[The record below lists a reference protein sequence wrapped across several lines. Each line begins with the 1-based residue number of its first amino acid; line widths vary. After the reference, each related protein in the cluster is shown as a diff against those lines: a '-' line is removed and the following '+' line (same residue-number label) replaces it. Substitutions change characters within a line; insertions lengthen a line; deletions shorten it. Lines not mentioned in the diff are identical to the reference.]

1 MSDEENRPLGLYIHI
16 PFCDRKCDYCDFVS
30 YSMDSKAQQLYL
42 EALFAEI
49 DMVRSEFFDK
59 TFDSIFI
66 GGGTPSIVYEGF
78 IASLARK
85 LYSSFHFLDN
95 TEFTIE
101 VNPSSFTREKFFE
114 YVQAGVNRIS
124 VGVQCLDEKLLREHG
139 RIQSMEN
146 IEETF
151 KMFNT
156 SQFPNINSDVMI
168 GLPGQTVDSVV
179 DTINYLL
186 KQNVKHIS
194 TYTLQVERHTML
206 YSKLR
211 KGRLSPMKDKTM
223 IEIYNRIDRILTKA
237 GFHRYEIS
245 NYAKPGFECKHN
257 LKYWDDGVSYLGL
270 GVAAHSYID
279 GYRYYNTKRLD
290 TYIDDMKDGKSAVYS
305 REYVSDEE
313 RREER
318 IMLSL
323 RTTKGLDLEKFKK
336 DFNEDL
342 LRTHTDVINRFI
354 DKGMVEVK
362 DNFLR
367 IKNAYFA
374 VSNSII
380 VELI

>member
-16 PFCDRKCDYCDFVS
+16 PFCNKKCDYCDFVS
-30 YSMDSKAQQLYL
+30 YSMDRKAQQLYL
-42 EALFAEI
+42 EALFTEI
-49 DMVRSEFFDK
+49 DMMKSKFYDRV
-59 TFDSIFI
+59 FDSIFI

-85 LYSSFHFLDN
+85 IYSSFHFLEK

-101 VNPSSFTREKFFE
+101 VNPSSFTREKFLE

-124 VGVQCLDEKLLREHG
+124 VGVQCIDEKLLREHG

-146 IEETF
+146 IEDTF
-151 KMFNT
+151 KMLNS

-168 GLPGQTVDSVV
+168 GLPGQTVNSVM
-179 DTINYLL
+179 DTIDYLL
-186 KQNVKHIS
+186 KQNIKHIS
-194 TYTLQVERHTML
+194 TYTLQIERHTML

-211 KGRLSPMKDKTM
+211 KGKISPMKDKTM
-223 IEIYNRIDRILTKA
+223 VAIYNQINKTLEKA
-237 GFHRYEIS
+237 GFVRYEIS

-257 LKYWDDGVSYLGL
+257 LKYWDDEISYLGL

-290 TYIDDMKDGKSAVYS
+290 TYIDNLNEGKSPIYS

-313 RREER
+313 RRTER

-323 RTTKGLDLEKFKK
+323 RTKKGLNLEKFKK

-342 LRTHTDVINRFI
+342 LRSRSDIIKKMTDKKMI
-354 DKGMVEVK
+354 EVK

-367 IKNAYFA
+367 IKDDYFA

>member
-16 PFCDRKCDYCDFVS
+16 PFCNKKCDYCDFVS
-30 YSMDSKAQQLYL
+30 YSMDRKAQQLYL
-42 EALFAEI
+42 EALFTEI
-49 DMVRSEFFDK
+49 DMMKSKFYDRV
-59 TFDSIFI
+59 FDSIFI

-85 LYSSFHFLDN
+85 IYSSFHFLEK

-101 VNPSSFTREKFFE
+101 VNPSSFTREKFLE

-124 VGVQCLDEKLLREHG
+124 VGVQCIDEKLLREHG

-146 IEETF
+146 IEDTF
-151 KMFNT
+151 KMLNS
-156 SQFPNINSDVMI
+156 SQFPNIKSDVMI
-168 GLPGQTVDSVV
+168 GLPGQTVNSVM
-179 DTINYLL
+179 DTIDYLL
-186 KQNVKHIS
+186 KQNIKHIS
-194 TYTLQVERHTML
+194 TYTLQIERHTML

-211 KGRLSPMKDKTM
+211 KGKISPMKDKTM
-223 IEIYNRIDRILTKA
+223 VAIYNQINKTLEKA
-237 GFHRYEIS
+237 GFVRYEIS

-257 LKYWDDGVSYLGL
+257 LKYWDDEISYLGL

-290 TYIDDMKDGKSAVYS
+290 TYIDNLNEGKSPIYS

-313 RREER
+313 RRTER

-323 RTTKGLDLEKFKK
+323 RTKKGLNLEKFKK

-342 LRTHTDVINRFI
+342 LRSRSDIIKKMTDKKMI
-354 DKGMVEVK
+354 EVK

-367 IKNAYFA
+367 IKDDYFA

>member
-151 KMFNT
+151 KMLNT

-323 RTTKGLDLEKFKK
+323 RTTKGLDLEKFKI

>member
-30 YSMDSKAQQLYL
+30 YSMDNKAQQLYL

-95 TEFTIE
+95 AEFTIE

-151 KMFNT
+151 KMLNT

-223 IEIYNRIDRILTKA
+223 IEIYNRIDRILTKV

>member
-151 KMFNT
+151 KMLNT

-257 LKYWDDGVSYLGL
+257 LKYWDDSVSYLGL

>member
-95 TEFTIE
+95 NEFTIE

-151 KMFNT
+151 KMLNT

>member
-95 TEFTIE
+95 AEFTIE

-114 YVQAGVNRIS
+114 YVQAGMNRIS

-151 KMFNT
+151 KMLNT

-257 LKYWDDGVSYLGL
+257 LKYWDDSVSYLGL

>member
-151 KMFNT
+151 KMLNT

-168 GLPGQTVDSVV
+168 GLPGQTADSVV

>member
-16 PFCDRKCDYCDFVS
+16 PFCNKKCDYCDFVS
-30 YSMDSKAQQLYL
+30 YSMDRKAQQLYL
-42 EALFAEI
+42 EALFTEI
-49 DMVRSEFFDK
+49 DMMKSKFYDRV
-59 TFDSIFI
+59 FDSIFI

-85 LYSSFHFLDN
+85 IYSSFHFLEK

-101 VNPSSFTREKFFE
+101 VNPSSFTREKFLE

-124 VGVQCLDEKLLREHG
+124 VGVQCIDEKLLREHG

-146 IEETF
+146 IEDTF
-151 KMFNT
+151 KMLNS

-168 GLPGQTVDSVV
+168 GLPGQTVNSVMN
-179 DTINYLL
+179 TIDYLL
-186 KQNVKHIS
+186 KQNIKHIS
-194 TYTLQVERHTML
+194 TYTLQIERHTML

-211 KGRLSPMKDKTM
+211 KGKISPMKDKTM
-223 IEIYNRIDRILTKA
+223 VAIYNQINKTLEKA
-237 GFHRYEIS
+237 GFVRYEIS

-257 LKYWDDGVSYLGL
+257 LKYWDDEISYLGL

-290 TYIDDMKDGKSAVYS
+290 TYIDNLNEGKSPIYS
-305 REYVSDEE
+305 KEYVSDEE
-313 RREER
+313 RRTER

-323 RTTKGLDLEKFKK
+323 RTKKGLNLEKFKK

-342 LRTHTDVINRFI
+342 LRSRSDIIKKMTDKKMI
-354 DKGMVEVK
+354 EVK

-367 IKNAYFA
+367 IKDDYFA

>member
-16 PFCDRKCDYCDFVS
+16 PFCNKKCDYCDFVS
-30 YSMDSKAQQLYL
+30 YSMDRKAQQLYL
-42 EALFAEI
+42 EALFTEI
-49 DMVRSEFFDK
+49 DMMKSKFYDRV
-59 TFDSIFI
+59 FDSIFI

-85 LYSSFHFLDN
+85 IYSSFHFLEK

-101 VNPSSFTREKFFE
+101 VNPSSFTREKFLE

-124 VGVQCLDEKLLREHG
+124 VGVQCIDEKLLREHG

-146 IEETF
+146 IEDTF
-151 KMFNT
+151 KMLNS

-168 GLPGQTVDSVV
+168 GLPGQTVNSVM
-179 DTINYLL
+179 DTIDYLL
-186 KQNVKHIS
+186 KQNIKHIS
-194 TYTLQVERHTML
+194 TYTLQIERHTML

-211 KGRLSPMKDKTM
+211 KGKISPMKDKTM
-223 IEIYNRIDRILTKA
+223 VAIYNQINKTLEKA
-237 GFHRYEIS
+237 GFVRYEIS

-257 LKYWDDGVSYLGL
+257 LKYWDDEISYLGL

-290 TYIDDMKDGKSAVYS
+290 TYIDNLNEGKSPIYS

-313 RREER
+313 RRTER

-323 RTTKGLDLEKFKK
+323 RTKKGLNLEKFKK
-336 DFNEDL
+336 DLNEDL
-342 LRTHTDVINRFI
+342 LRSRSDIIKKMTDKKMI
-354 DKGMVEVK
+354 EVK

-367 IKNAYFA
+367 IKDDYFA

>member
-16 PFCDRKCDYCDFVS
+16 PFCNKKCDYCDFVS
-30 YSMDSKAQQLYL
+30 YSMDRKAQQLYL
-42 EALFAEI
+42 EALFTEI
-49 DMVRSEFFDK
+49 DMMKSKFYDRV
-59 TFDSIFI
+59 FDSIFI

-85 LYSSFHFLDN
+85 IYSSFHFLEK

-101 VNPSSFTREKFFE
+101 VNPSSFTREKFLE

-124 VGVQCLDEKLLREHG
+124 VGVQCIDEKLLREHG

-146 IEETF
+146 IEDTF
-151 KMFNT
+151 KMLNS

-168 GLPGQTVDSVV
+168 GLPGQTVNSVM
-179 DTINYLL
+179 DTIDYLL
-186 KQNVKHIS
+186 KQNIKHIS
-194 TYTLQVERHTML
+194 TYTLQIERHTML

-211 KGRLSPMKDKTM
+211 KGKISPMKDKTM
-223 IEIYNRIDRILTKA
+223 VAIYNQINKTLEKA
-237 GFHRYEIS
+237 GFVRYEIS

-257 LKYWDDGVSYLGL
+257 LKYWDDEVSYLGL

-290 TYIDDMKDGKSAVYS
+290 TYIDNLSEGKSPIYS

-313 RREER
+313 RRTER

-323 RTTKGLDLEKFKK
+323 RTKKGLNLEKFKK

-342 LRTHTDVINRFI
+342 LRSRSDIIKKMTDKKMI
-354 DKGMVEVK
+354 EVK

-367 IKNAYFA
+367 IKDDYFA

>member
-1 MSDEENRPLGLYIHI
+1 MAVDESKHMGLYIHI
-16 PFCDRKCDYCDFVS
+16 PFCSRKCDYCDFVS
-30 YSMDSKAQQLYL
+30 YSMDYKAQQLYL
-42 EALFAEI
+42 DALFTEI
-49 DMVRSEFFDK
+49 DMVKRNFYDR

-85 LYSSFHFLDN
+85 IYSSFHFLDK

-101 VNPSSFTREKFFE
+101 VNPSSFTKEKYFE

-146 IEETF
+146 IDETF
-151 KMFNT
+151 KLLKN
-156 SQFPNINSDVMI
+156 SEFPNVNSDVMI
-168 GLPGQTVDSVV
+168 GLPGQTKSSVMQ
-179 DTINYLL
+179 TINYLM

-194 TYTLQVERHTML
+194 TYTLQIEKHTML
-206 YSKLR
+206 YSKLK
-211 KGRLSPMKDKTM
+211 KGKISPVKDEDM
-223 IEIYNRIDRILTKA
+223 VDIYNKINKTLTKA
-237 GFHRYEIS
+237 GYCRYEVS

-257 LKYWDDGVSYLGL
+257 LKYWDDESSYLGL

-290 TYIDDMKDGKSAVYS
+290 TYIDVMNEGKSAVYS
-305 REYVSDEE
+305 KEYVSNEE
-313 RREER
+313 HRIER

-323 RTTKGLDLEKFKK
+323 RTQKGLDLDKFKK
-336 DFNEDL
+336 DFNEDI
-342 LRTHTDVINRFI
+342 LRTRAEAIKKMTEL
-354 DKGMVEVK
+354 GMIEIK
-362 DNFLR
+362 DNYLK
-367 IKNAYFA
+367 IKDDYFA

>member
-1 MSDEENRPLGLYIHI
+1 
-16 PFCDRKCDYCDFVS
+16 
-30 YSMDSKAQQLYL
+30 
-42 EALFAEI
+42 
-49 DMVRSEFFDK
+49 
-59 TFDSIFI
+59 
-66 GGGTPSIVYEGF
+66 
-78 IASLARK
+78 
-85 LYSSFHFLDN
+85 
-95 TEFTIE
+95 
-101 VNPSSFTREKFFE
+101 
-114 YVQAGVNRIS
+114 
-124 VGVQCLDEKLLREHG
+124 
-139 RIQSMEN
+139 
-146 IEETF
+146 
-151 KMFNT
+151 
-156 SQFPNINSDVMI
+156 
-168 GLPGQTVDSVV
+168 
-179 DTINYLL
+179 
-186 KQNVKHIS
+186 
-194 TYTLQVERHTML
+194 ML